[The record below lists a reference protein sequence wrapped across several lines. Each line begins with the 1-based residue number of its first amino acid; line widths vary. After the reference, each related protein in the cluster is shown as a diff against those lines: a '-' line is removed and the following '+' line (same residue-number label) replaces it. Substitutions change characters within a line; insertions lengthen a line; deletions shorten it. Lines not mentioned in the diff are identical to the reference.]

1 MNCWLMSMQRLQA
14 KILKLVDISY
24 GGENGFNQAIELSA
38 EVLTNVKFIQEKK
51 LIGTCIQYSWSV
63 VNLHECLLWYLSWVL
78 ECLSGIDMIH
88 PACHID
94 NIEDPFSQDDTLMRS
109 ARIRGS
115 TALGWKTHWKPWKWV
130 LLRYWLF
137 MRTWIPWDTSYVA
150 TEQRDLLWRR
160 RVPVCKCARHTLQN
174 ASSWGILVLTCFY
187 FLPLS
192 VLFNLF
198 YWSRWEDVVFDA
210 RAGERQVSL
219 HRQRGQWG
227 VILFP

>member
-109 ARIRGS
+109 ARIQGS

-130 LLRYWLF
+130 LLRFWLST
-137 MRTWIPWDTSYVA
+137 RTWIPWDTSYDA
-150 TEQRDLLWRR
+150 TEQRDLLWWR
-160 RVPVCKCARHTLQN
+160 RVQVCKWCAPYTKCIQLRDSGLNMSLFLAPCLFCSTSSSTDPDEKTLY
-174 ASSWGILVLTCFY
+174 LTPEQEKDKSHFTDK
-187 FLPLS
+187 
-192 VLFNLF
+192 
-198 YWSRWEDVVFDA
+198 E
-210 RAGERQVSL
+210 VSEKF
-219 HRQRGQWG
+219 
-227 VILFP
+227 FP